1 MATSSVRAAESL
13 LRFELFSFSRILF
26 SASSFLL
33 FLSCSTRKHLLLTR
47 VAQSKFYCEFD
58 SLLHRFYSSYHV
70 QFPPPRKHLFLTRV
84 AQSVVASLEEEIP
97 HWRKLQKSSTGELFH
112 AICYPQQIQNIV
124 LSLSLPAYA
133 SRARVDPSSSPPLLT
148 VHNIHPYLFHCSWE
162 ADQTER
168 AVEENTEE

>member
-97 HWRKLQKSSTGELFH
+97 HWRKLQKSSTGELL
-112 AICYPQQIQNIV
+112 I
-124 LSLSLPAYA
+124 LSPAEA
-133 SRARVDPSSSPPLLT
+133 K
-148 VHNIHPYLFHCSWE
+148 HCSGSSC
-162 ADQTER
+162 QYLGRIKT
-168 AVEENTEE
+168 VLQLLPLCCQHCNCHYCHYCIPLC

>member
-13 LRFELFSFSRILF
+13 LRFELFSFSRIL
-26 SASSFLL
+26 SSSSSSFLL

-70 QFPPPRKHLFLTRV
+70 QFPPPRKHLFLSRV

-112 AICYPQQIQNIV
+112 AICYPQQMQNIV
-124 LSLSLPAYA
+124 LSLSLPAYTEGQ
-133 SRARVDPSSSPPLLT
+133 RPPGEFKPSKTLFGPH
-148 VHNIHPYLFHCSWE
+148 VH
-162 ADQTER
+162 
-168 AVEENTEE
+168 